1 MQDISIHIHFVKAV
15 LKHAIL
21 GGHDTE
27 QLLRTSGISPR
38 LLQEQQARVSAEQF
52 ARLQSLTMRAM
63 EDELLGYGDQPFVLG
78 QWSALCHWL
87 IRCKTLGQ
95 ALKRFCIFYQ
105 AMGKTL
111 QPGLLE
117 TDEEFSIE
125 IHPVG
130 TGSPRLEPYTY
141 ELFTFALHRQLCWLA
156 NANLPLRHVYLPFD
170 EPSHSREYRPLYVGA
185 PMTFNADCCR
195 LVFQKSLLEKPVK
208 QTTESLED
216 FLRKPLY
223 NILVGGYSTKSWS
236 QRIKDAIGSDF
247 SEFPTFAEIAHQLE
261 MNPKKLRR
269 LLGDEGLAYRDLK
282 TQLRRDLAIYL
293 LSDHQTPVEDIA
305 FKTGF
310 SEASA
315 FIRAFKGWTGVTP
328 LTYRKDLS

>member
-15 LKHAIL
+15 LKHATSA
-21 GGHDTE
+21 GHDIE
-27 QLLRTSGISPR
+27 ELLRSSRISPR
-38 LLQEQQARVSAEQF
+38 LLREQQARVSAEQF
-52 ARLQSLTMRAM
+52 ARLQSLTMRVM
-63 EDELLGYGDQPFVLG
+63 NDELLGYGQRPFVLG

-105 AMGKTL
+105 AIGKNLLPQL
-111 QPGLLE
+111 QEHAEGVSLE
-117 TDEEFSIE
+117 FLPINADA
-125 IHPVG
+125 P
-130 TGSPRLEPYTY
+130 PLEPYAY

-156 NANLPLRHVYLPFD
+156 NTNLPLRQVHLPFD
-170 EPSHSREYRPLYVGA
+170 EPPHSHEYRPLYVGA

-195 LVFQKSLLEKPVK
+195 LVFQRTLLEKPIK
-208 QTTESLED
+208 QSAESLEE
-216 FLRKPLY
+216 FLRNPLY
-223 NILVGGYSTKSWS
+223 HILVGSYRIKSWS
-236 QRIKDAIGSDF
+236 QRVKDVIGTDL

-269 LLGDEGLAYRDLK
+269 LLSDEGLVYGDLK
-282 TQLRRDLAIYL
+282 SQLRRDLAIYH
-293 LSDHQTPVEDIA
+293 LSDHQTSIEDIA

-328 LTYRKDLS
+328 HTYRKDLS